1 LLRVRSIHLYR
12 VKISALKEKNTNP
25 IIQLPGIGEKQNL
38 TPKPAK
44 IMLAA
49 NTKKSIPLLIGVA
62 IQPSFDL
69 DPVYFVVARVHRPNL
84 G

>member
-1 LLRVRSIHLYR
+1 

-49 NTKKSIPLLIGVA
+49 NTPKRAS
-62 IQPSFDL
+62 
-69 DPVYFVVARVHRPNL
+69 HC
-84 G
+84 